1 MKRHH
6 LILPALVLL
15 AASAAGQ
22 PDIITTRFKQLDKNG
37 DGKISRAE
45 SDTFVN
51 LRPRFRDNP
60 KDAKQLVR
68 AASDRQ

>member
-1 MKRHH
+1 MNRCLTKS
-6 LILPALVLL
+6 LAILLL
-15 AASAAGQ
+15 ATSAFAQ

-51 LRPRFRDNP
+51 LPPRFRDNP